1 MVSEP
6 RHVFLLYLQMELKNR
21 VVMLSAQQT
30 RRVHEG
36 TRRVQGKMHP
46 TRRVCSC
53 TRRVG
58 PPDSIFSSFGAGIG
72 LESLPLTVLGL

>member
-6 RHVFLLYLQMELKNR
+6 RLVFLLYLQKKLENR
-21 VVMLSAQQT
+21 VLMLSAQQT

-36 TRRVQGKMHP
+36 TQRVQGKMHP

-53 TRRVG
+53 TQRVG
-58 PPDSIFSSFGAGIG
+58 PPDNIFSSFGVGIG
-72 LESLPLTVLGL
+72 VESLPLTVLGL

>member
-46 TRRVCSC
+46 TRR

-58 PPDSIFSSFGAGIG
+58 PPDNIFSSFGAGIG

>member
-6 RHVFLLYLQMELKNR
+6 RLVFLLYLQKKLENR
-21 VVMLSAQQT
+21 VLMLSAQQT
-30 RRVHEG
+30 RRVHEW

-46 TRRVCSC
+46 TRRVGSC

-58 PPDSIFSSFGAGIG
+58 PPDSINSTFLAGIG
-72 LESLPLTVLGL
+72 LGTLP